1 MAQLP
6 AGPLH
11 PGKGAH
17 ASPGAAA
24 GGVPGL
30 RGAAG
35 HADRLGSRLHCRPVR
50 HAAGRP
56 AGALRDPQAI
66 REQRVS
72 QFQAQNILMPLLF
85 RRRALGLDDV
95 SLKGLSPIQT
105 WEVTK
110 YKYFRTALE

>member
-11 PGKGAH
+11 PGQGAH

-35 HADRLGSRLHCRPVR
+35 HADRLGSRLHRRPVR

-66 REQRVS
+66 REQ
-72 QFQAQNILMPLLF
+72 LF
-85 RRRALGLDDV
+85 FSKEFRNFKLR
-95 SLKGLSPIQT
+95 LS
-105 WEVTK
+105 
-110 YKYFRTALE
+110 